1 MVEEKEVW
9 RPVEEIKFLRWLW
22 RWQRRRLEWKEGW
35 CCEQGIISLL
45 LGR

>member
-9 RPVEEIKFLRWLW
+9 RPVEEIKFLRW
-22 RWQRRRLEWKEGW
+22 QRRRLGWKEGW